1 MPCPDVVHDEE
12 MAPVPDVRYLWIL
25 RHAKAAPESTWS
37 GRDRDRPLTERG
49 RRDAERLGIRLA
61 EQSLPLGMA
70 GLAGPE
76 LALCSSALRTLETA
90 DLVLGAREDR
100 VPLDTYK
107 SLYQASPDTVLTYLR
122 EVDEQARSALVI
134 GHNPTMYL
142 LAFDLLEEASADQ
155 DALESAGFPTCG
167 LAVIALRVGGW
178 EDIAAGCGTLVG
190 LFSPPY

>member
-1 MPCPDVVHDEE
+1 MHDVEMVPAPDVLH
-12 MAPVPDVRYLWIL
+12 LWIL
-25 RHAKAAPESTWS
+25 RHAKAAPEATWG

-49 RRDAERLGIRLA
+49 RRDATALGVRLA
-61 EQSLPLGMA
+61 EEFPPLGMS
-70 GLAGPE
+70 GLAAPE

-100 VPLDTYK
+100 VPLDTYR
-107 SLYQASPDTVLTYLR
+107 SLYQASPDRVLTYLR
-122 EVDEQARSALVI
+122 EVDEQARSALVV
-134 GHNPTMYL
+134 GHNPTMYM
-142 LAFDLLEEASADQ
+142 LAFDLLEEGSTDR

-167 LAVIALRVGGW
+167 LAVVALHVGGW